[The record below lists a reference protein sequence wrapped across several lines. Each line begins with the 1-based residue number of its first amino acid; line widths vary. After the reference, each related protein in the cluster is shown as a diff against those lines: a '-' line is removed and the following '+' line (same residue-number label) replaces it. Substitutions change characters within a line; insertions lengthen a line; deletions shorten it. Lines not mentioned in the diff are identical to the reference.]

1 MINVKALLNDSVW
14 MFGNN
19 KIFTGGLKTVQIYPS
34 FYPAVNKIVDKSNLT
49 SKILSNTRKCSLY
62 FPPSYFDNTL
72 KKYEV
77 LIMHDG
83 QNLFNNS
90 QAAFGTAWL
99 IQDTIN
105 KLTAEGAM
113 REIVV
118 AGVWNTPDRINE
130 YTYSYDSSY
139 KMGGKGDKYLDF
151 LEQELIPILEN
162 DWFKGRTSGS
172 YGIGGSSL
180 GGLISCYAAYTRNVR
195 FTVALCMSS
204 SFWWNNED
212 FNGKV
217 IAG

>member
-1 MINVKALLNDSVW
+1 
-14 MFGNN
+14 
-19 KIFTGGLKTVQIYPS
+19 
-34 FYPAVNKIVDKSNLT
+34 
-49 SKILSNTRKCSLY
+49 
-62 FPPSYFDNTL
+62 
-72 KKYEV
+72 
-77 LIMHDG
+77 MHDG

-139 KMGGKGDKYLDF
+139 KTGGKGDKYLDF